1 MRNWLLI
8 TSVTLLML
16 AWIGLFVI
24 AGALHGGG

>member
-8 TSVTLLML
+8 VSVTLLML

>member
-24 AGALHGGG
+24 AGTLHGGG